1 MKKLIILILLLLM
14 PINVFAIDTSA
25 KSSVLI
31 EVSSK
36 SIIDEKEK
44 DLELP
49 MASMT
54 KMMTLLLVMER
65 LDAGKILLTDMVPI
79 SHNAAAMGGSQVY
92 LEEATSYKLET
103 LLKSVAIAS
112 ANDAAVALAEYVA
125 GATDEFVRL
134 MNEKASN
141 LGLTHTVF
149 KNVHGLDAEGHYSS
163 AYDMAMI
170 AIELLKYPAILEYT
184 KIYED
189 YVEHPNGNKTW
200 IVNTNKLINYYEG
213 VDGLKTGFTDNSGY
227 CITVTA
233 KRGNMRLISV
243 VMGEPDN
250 KVRNQD
256 IMSLLNYG
264 FSSFKLETIIA
275 PSTNLGFANIKY
287 AAKENTKVK
296 LESEAVD
303 LVNINESNDY
313 SYEIIKY
320 DLVAPVK
327 AGTKAGKVNIYSGD
341 KLIKE
346 INLII
351 ENDVK
356 RAGIF
361 TLYRRNLNK
370 LLKGA
375 L

>member
-1 MKKLIILILLLLM
+1 MRKLIIITLLLLI
-14 PINVFAIDTSA
+14 PVNVFAIETSA
-25 KSSVLI
+25 KSSVLV

-36 SIIDEKEK
+36 NVLDEKEK

-54 KMMTLLLVMER
+54 KMMTLLLVMEK
-65 LDAGKILLTDMVPI
+65 LDQKKISLTDMVAI
-79 SHNAAAMGGSQVY
+79 SAKAAGMGGSQVY
-92 LEEATSYKLET
+92 LEEGTSYKLET

-112 ANDAAVALAEYVA
+112 ANDSAVALAEYVA
-125 GATDEFVRL
+125 GSTDEFIRL
-134 MNEKASN
+134 MNEKVSS
-141 LGLTHTVF
+141 LGLKHTAF
-149 KNVHGLDAEGHYSS
+149 KNVHGLDEEGHYSS

-170 AIELLKYPAILEYT
+170 ALELLKHPAILNYT

-233 KRGNMRLISV
+233 KRGNMRLVSV
-243 VMGEPDN
+243 VMGEADN

-256 IMSLLNYG
+256 IMTLLNHG
-264 FSSFKLETIIA
+264 FSNFKLETIID
-275 PSTNLGFANIKY
+275 PNTNLGFANIRY
-287 AAKENTKVK
+287 GAKDKVPVK
-296 LESEAVD
+296 LENDAVD
-303 LVNINESNDY
+303 LVNINESNNY
-313 SYEIIKY
+313 SYEIIK
-320 DLVAPVK
+320 DDVK
-327 AGTKAGKVNIYSGD
+327 APLKKGSIVGHVNIYSND
-341 KLIKE
+341 KKIKE

-351 ENDVK
+351 EEEVK
-356 RAGIF
+356 RANIF
-361 TLYRRNLNK
+361 TLYHRNLNK